1 MIPTKVVLFSAFIF
15 FAVATD
21 VDENSEIQKK
31 EEQNGRGTLELMA
44 GETVIH
50 SRAVKGEDELT
61 FIDPVNYRSKRSGPP
76 NTRKCNK
83 AYRHVDT
90 GGLIGQIAKAV
101 ARKCRR
107 AGMR

>member
-1 MIPTKVVLFSAFIF
+1 MLNTRLEKQRILVFIMIPTKVVLFSALIF

-31 EEQNGRGTLELMA
+31 EEQNGRGTLELMT

-76 NTRKCNK
+76 NTSK
-83 AYRHVDT
+83 YF
-90 GGLIGQIAKAV
+90 
-101 ARKCRR
+101 
-107 AGMR
+107 